1 MKMRILLIF
10 VAAAIAALVGD
21 FHLLDM
27 TGMHDGSKF

>member
-10 VAAAIAALVGD
+10 VAAAIAAVVGD
-21 FHLLDM
+21 VNVLDM